1 MNVTKVK
8 AEPGYVRDMN
18 SRAILNIDSS
28 GLDAYKKQKLSRLNQ
43 KRQIDNLSNDVYC
56 LKQEIAEIRDILV
69 KILNK

>member
-8 AEPGYVRDMN
+8 DEPGYVRDMN